1 VKNMAANIVNMTPHT
16 VNVYENGEQVLVI
29 EPSGEVIRLE
39 EERMQVSMV
48 NGVSVYHQSYSD
60 PKGTVPEMET
70 GVIYLVSMKVATNP
84 TVLHRTD
91 FVCPGRI
98 VLDDDGNRLGCDGL
112 SSAAGMLVLSEG
124 EEE

>member
-1 VKNMAANIVNMTPHT
+1 MTAKIVNMTPHT
-16 VNVYENGEQVLVI
+16 VNVFENGEQVLVI
-29 EPSGEVIRLE
+29 EPSGEIIRLE
-39 EERMQVSMV
+39 EERMQVASV

-60 PKGTVPEMET
+60 PAGTLPTVET

-91 FVCPGRI
+91 FVCPGKI
-98 VLDDDGNRLGCDGL
+98 VLDDDNNRLGCDGL